1 MIVQTAEQM
10 LIQAAYRILRSA
22 THTKPIW
29 QKNLAPWQ
37 CHDPSALPCHAT
49 LSLHLEREAMI
60 RMVKRHTGEL
70 MLETPLSYKLML
82 CSVEEMPYLIQ
93 QKVQYACPT

>member
-1 MIVQTAEQM
+1 MIMQTADQK
-10 LIQAAYRILRSA
+10 LIQAAHRILRSA
-22 THTKPIW
+22 TYAKPIW
-29 QKNLAPWQ
+29 QKHLAPWQ

-49 LSLHLEREAMI
+49 LSLHLESEVMI

-70 MLETPLSYKLML
+70 MLEAPLSHKLMV

-93 QKVQYACPT
+93 CKAG

>member
-1 MIVQTAEQM
+1 MIVQTAESK

-22 THTKPIW
+22 TYTKPIW
-29 QKNLAPWQ
+29 QKHLAPWQ

-49 LSLHLEREAMI
+49 LSLHLQREAMI

-70 MLETPLSYKLML
+70 MLEAPLSHELMV
-82 CSVEEMPYLIQ
+82 CSVEELPYLIQ
-93 QKVQYACPT
+93 QKAR